1 MAVTSAQL
9 YAEADKIMGVV
20 SQIEDAVSYL
30 TQANNAVSVNQSGL
44 IVETIKNNIGDK
56 QTKLGTASTNLSAA
70 AALLRK
76 YAAELAEQERIAAER
91 ARMAEIA
98 AQEAAARKRLVDK
111 APKYTTST
119 KSASSVIKNNQYNRS
134 LEK

>member
-1 MAVTSAQL
+1 MNINIKIEKGMNYMAVTSAQL
-9 YAEADKIMGVV
+9 YAEIDKIMGVV

-70 AALLRK
+70 AALLKK
-76 YAAELAEQERIAAER
+76 YADELANIINAN
-91 ARMAEIA
+91 
-98 AQEAAARKRLVDK
+98 
-111 APKYTTST
+111 PTT
-119 KSASSVIKNNQYNRS
+119 
-134 LEK
+134 L